1 MEHMGDYEEIRHL
14 DIKRRYFHISRLGR
28 TLWSLRDLLVGI
40 GGTVVWIAAW
50 FSLGLSGVAPSLISP
65 SVSGAL
71 ALVLIPLPFLVCVI
85 YAISRTGWR
94 TREVVNGFAELVTES
109 GVYVGD
115 GSGRM
120 TRRR

>member
-50 FSLGLSGVAPSLISP
+50 FSLGLSGVA
-65 SVSGAL
+65 
-71 ALVLIPLPFLVCVI
+71 LVLIPLPFVACAI
-85 YAISRTGWR
+85 YAIFRTGWR